1 MSLTVPF
8 SNVSIS
14 RLSSRIELRH
24 HFRKVVSVRI
34 KVQKPR
40 SDLEFWSF
48 FLFSF
53 FFRGWRHI
61 ISQTLSLLIAISN
74 RRSQSALPAGIIFHH
89 HTNSHRTCSN
99 EQWKLINWQH
109 RQAGTENSSRFCSQT
124 VWGLILNDL
133 KWKEGNRAVP
143 EMKMG
148 KKQHFNVKKSAKC

>member
-34 KVQKPR
+34 KASQWFRV
-40 SDLEFWSF
+40 LVFFSF
-48 FLFSF
+48 FF

-148 KKQHFNVKKSAKC
+148 KKTAF